1 MIGNERY
8 QCLAHLTNDAEQKTS
23 QSGSF
28 TVFSVAVN
36 RKLKD
41 KEITK
46 FISCIKGGDN
56 SKLLPYLKKGT
67 YVLLEGSVDGNAYV
81 FSKKGIRNSQSNM
94 QTFSISPQDRIKILS
109 LQIRRD
115 GTCVKKY
122 FSLLAQSYT

>member
-56 SKLLPYLKKGT
+56 SKLLPYLKKERM
-67 YVLLEGSVDGNAYV
+67 YY
-81 FSKKGIRNSQSNM
+81 SKVALTEMLMFQ
-94 QTFSISPQDRIKILS
+94 
-109 LQIRRD
+109 
-115 GTCVKKY
+115 KKEY
-122 FSLLAQSYT
+122 QNFPCN

>member
-46 FISCIKGGDN
+46 FISCIKAAITA
-56 SKLLPYLKKGT
+56 SYFHTLKKERM
-67 YVLLEGSVDGNAYV
+67 YY
-81 FSKKGIRNSQSNM
+81 SKVALTVMLMFQ
-94 QTFSISPQDRIKILS
+94 
-109 LQIRRD
+109 
-115 GTCVKKY
+115 KKEY
-122 FSLLAQSYT
+122 QNFPCN